1 MSQEIFLLIVI
12 FSMMAVTFAI
22 RLIPLHLS
30 PERTP
35 RFINAVIEY
44 IPAAVISS
52 ITIPALCFPQ
62 NAGSVYITP
71 ASSAALPVVFVAR
84 FTKNLI
90 VSVVVGVICQVL
102 ASHFLL
108 GNSPLR
114 RTDKGSTLLM
124 KRIAC
129 VACLDPKFSVHA
141 HTFYVP

>member
-52 ITIPALCFPQ
+52 ITIPALFFPQ
-62 NAGSVYITP
+62 NAGFSLYN
-71 ASSAALPVVFVAR
+71 ASPVTQRSAHHIRGQKRSGKMPQMQIAV
-84 FTKNLI
+84 
-90 VSVVVGVICQVL
+90 
-102 ASHFLL
+102 
-108 GNSPLR
+108 R
-114 RTDKGSTLLM
+114 RWRGDRHNIFRHRELS
-124 KRIAC
+124 
-129 VACLDPKFSVHA
+129 
-141 HTFYVP
+141 

>member
-52 ITIPALCFPQ
+52 ITIPALFFPQ
-62 NAGSVYITP
+62 SGGFSLYNASVL
-71 ASSAALPVVFVAR
+71 AAVPVVLTAS

-102 ASHFLL
+102 ASHFLF
-108 GNSPLR
+108 G
-114 RTDKGSTLLM
+114 
-124 KRIAC
+124 
-129 VACLDPKFSVHA
+129 
-141 HTFYVP
+141 

>member
-52 ITIPALCFPQ
+52 ITIPALFFPQ
-62 NAGSVYITP
+62 SGGFSLYNASVL
-71 ASSAALPVVFVAR
+71 AAVPVVLTAW

-102 ASHFLL
+102 ASQFLF
-108 GNSPLR
+108 G
-114 RTDKGSTLLM
+114 
-124 KRIAC
+124 
-129 VACLDPKFSVHA
+129 
-141 HTFYVP
+141 